1 MTLLTLL
8 NAPTLVTYTATGFW
22 GNETIYHLAARR
34 ACATPGAF
42 AVTDRHRRLTYAAL
56 VAAAD
61 RLAGHLAGNGL
72 QAGDRVAVWLP
83 SRVET
88 AIALVACSHNAY
100 VCCPSLHRDHRVGE
114 VAALVERVRAAALI
128 ALPGWTA
135 TGAMFSLNS
144 PAAIFCVFA
153 GGLVRPIRP
162 RLPPWRVP
170 PSTGRRAVTRTRSCT
185 CRSPPAR
192 REDRRACC
200 TATTHC
206 SPLPA

>member
-1 MTLLTLL
+1 MTLL
-8 NAPTLVTYTATGFW
+8 NAPTLATYTAAGFW

-56 VAAAD
+56 VAGAN

-72 QAGDRVAVWLP
+72 HAGDRVAVWLP

-88 AIALVACSHNAY
+88 AIALLACSRNAY
-100 VCCPSLHRDHRVGE
+100 VCCPSFHRDHRVGE
-114 VAALVERVRAAALI
+114 VDALVERVRAAALI
-128 ALPGWTA
+128 ALPGY
-135 TGAMFSLNS
+135 GADGDRCDLFAELAGRDFLHSCW
-144 PAAIFCVFA
+144 PVGAAM
-153 GGLVRPIRP
+153 RP

-170 PSTGRRAVTRTRSCT
+170 PSTGRRAVTRTRSCI
-185 CRSPPAR
+185 CPSPPAR
-192 REDRRACC
+192 PEYPRPYC
-200 TATTHC
+200 TATTRC